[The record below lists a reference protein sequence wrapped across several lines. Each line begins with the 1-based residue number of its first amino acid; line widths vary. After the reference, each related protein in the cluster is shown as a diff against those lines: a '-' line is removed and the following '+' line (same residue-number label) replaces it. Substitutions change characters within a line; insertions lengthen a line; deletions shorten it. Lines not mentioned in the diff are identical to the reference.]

1 MKTLTTG
8 DNAVLSSDASKLKTI
23 NKLADAFA
31 KQEDISSNQALT
43 AATQEGL
50 INALNDSE
58 VVTLSSAQQKIKG
71 ALVDADKGAVEGV
84 AAAIS
89 NTSDIVV
96 ETSVASTLEAALDN
110 ATSVVDTAVSLAANP
125 KYAKFCGGTSLTDN
139 SSCPSIDNNSFLAV
153 AMFGYVVFSD

>member
-31 KQEDISSNQALT
+31 KQEDISSKEALT
-43 AATQEGL
+43 TATQEGL

-58 VVTLSSAQQKIKG
+58 VVTLSSAQEKIKG
-71 ALVDADKGAVEGV
+71 ALVDAAKGAVEGV

-89 NTSDIVV
+89 NTSDSVV
-96 ETSVASTLEAALDN
+96 ESSVASSLEAALDN
-110 ATSVVDTAVSLAANP
+110 ATSTVETAVSLASNP

-153 AMFGYVVFSD
+153 ARFGYVVFSE

>member
-31 KQEDISSNQALT
+31 KQEDISSKDALT
-43 AATQEGL
+43 SATQEGL
-50 INALNDSE
+50 MNALNDAE
-58 VVTLSSAQQKIKG
+58 VVTLGDDQKKIKG
-71 ALVDADKGAVEGV
+71 ALVDAAIGAVEGV

-89 NTSDIVV
+89 NTSDSVV
-96 ETSVASTLEAALDN
+96 EATVASSLEAALDN
-110 ATSVVDTAVSLAANP
+110 ATSTVETAVSLASNP

-153 AMFGYVVFSD
+153 ARFGYVVFSE